1 MVDLVAIAYADARTA
16 MEAEREAQRLADVLA
31 IRPDAVA
38 AVVREVDG
46 TVRVTTS
53 HHRVEAGDTYGMLW
67 TPLFAMLFFVPVFG
81 MAVGA
86 GLGALMGTL
95 ERAGIEERFQKQA
108 RELLQPGTSA
118 LFLVLEERTPE
129 QTRQVLH
136 RFDGTLLTTRLSK
149 DAVQQIQSEL
159 HGSTPKQPVGA

>member
-16 MEAEREAQRLADVLA
+16 IEAEREAQRLADVLA

-38 AVVREVDG
+38 AVVREDDG
-46 TVRVTTS
+46 TVRMTTS
-53 HHRVEAGDTYGMLW
+53 HHAVETGDTYGMLW
-67 TPLFAMLFFVPVFG
+67 TPLFAMLFFVPVLG

-86 GLGALMGTL
+86 ALGALMGTL
-95 ERAGIEERFQKQA
+95 ERAGIDERFQKRA

-129 QTRQVLH
+129 QTLQALQ
-136 RFDGTLLTTRLSK
+136 RFDGTLLQTRLSK
-149 DAVQQIQSEL
+149 DAAQQIQSEL
-159 HGSTPKQPVGA
+159 HGSTPKEPVGA